1 MKKFLFI
8 CFISLSLI
16 ACGNKEK
23 SVDDVIEGGN
33 LSEIRAKK
41 AELTTQQNALQ
52 DDIERL
58 NAEIEELDTNKKR
71 SLVTVKT
78 LQDTIFK
85 HYVEVQGDVETDQN
99 IIIYPEFNG
108 ILTNVY
114 VKEGEEV
121 RKGQKLA
128 KIDDGGLSSQLAQ
141 AKTQLSLTKTTYER
155 QERLWNQNI
164 GSEIQYLEA
173 KTNFEAQQNAVNQLQ
188 TQLSKTIV
196 RAPFSGT
203 IDQVI
208 TDEGQVVNPGQN
220 QLFRL
225 VNLDEMY
232 VTAEVPESYIGKINK
247 GTEVLI
253 ELNSIGKE
261 FEGDIEQV
269 SNFINPNN
277 RSFQVRVS
285 VPNENGL
292 VKPNLIA
299 TIKLNDYTA
308 KNAIVIPQNILQE
321 NANDEQIAYLVEK
334 ENDSLGVAKRQ
345 VVKTG
350 LSYNNKIEITD
361 GLEAGQTIII
371 EGARS
376 IREGQEIKI
385 TENEQ

>member
-8 CFISLSLI
+8 TFISLSII
-16 ACGNKEK
+16 ACGEKEK
-23 SVDDVIEGGN
+23 SVDDVIESGN

-41 AELTTQQNALQ
+41 SEITTEQNALQ
-52 DDIERL
+52 EEIEKL
-58 NAEIEELDTNKKR
+58 NAAIEKLDTNKKR
-71 SLVTVKT
+71 SLVTVET

-85 HYVEVQGDVETDQN
+85 HYVEIQGDVETDQN

-108 ILTNVY
+108 ILTDIY
-114 VKEGEEV
+114 VKEGQEV
-121 RKGQKLA
+121 RKGQQLA

-141 AKTQLSLTKTTYER
+141 AKTQLSLAKTTYER

-164 GSEIQYLEA
+164 GSEIQYLES

-203 IDQVI
+203 IDEVI

-232 VTAEVPESYIGKINK
+232 VTAEVPENYLGKIDK

-253 ELNSIGKE
+253 ELPSIGKE

-277 RSFQVRVS
+277 RSFQVKVS
-285 VPNENGL
+285 VPNENGAI
-292 VKPNLIA
+292 KPNLIA
-299 TIKLNDYTA
+299 TIKLNDYTS

-321 NANDEQIAYLVEK
+321 NANNEYVAYLVNK
-334 ENDSLGVAKRQ
+334 ENDSLGVAQRQ
-345 VVKTG
+345 VVETG
-350 LSYNNKIEITD
+350 LNYDNKIEITK
-361 GLEAGQTIII
+361 GLKAGETIII

>member
-8 CFISLSLI
+8 SSICLSVI
-16 ACGNKEK
+16 ACGKKEK
-23 SVDDVIEGGN
+23 SVDDVIESEN
-33 LSEIRAKK
+33 LSEIKAKK
-41 AELTTQQNALQ
+41 SEITTEQNALQ
-52 DDIERL
+52 E
-58 NAEIEELDTNKKR
+58 EIEKLNEAIETLDTNKKR
-71 SLVTVKT
+71 SLVTVET
-78 LQDTIFK
+78 LKDTIFK
-85 HYVEVQGDVETDQN
+85 HYIEIQGDVETDQN

-108 ILTNVY
+108 ILTSIY
-114 VKEGEEV
+114 VKEGQEV

-141 AKTQLSLTKTTYER
+141 LKNQLSLAKTTYER

-196 RAPFSGT
+196 RAPFGGT
-203 IDQVI
+203 IDEVI
-208 TDEGQVVNPGQN
+208 TDQGQVVNPGQN

-225 VNLDEMY
+225 VNLNKMY
-232 VTAEVPESYIGKINK
+232 VTAEIPENYLGKIDR

-253 ELNSIGKE
+253 ELSSIGKE

-277 RSFQVRVS
+277 RSFQVKVS
-285 VPNENGL
+285 VPNKNG
-292 VKPNLIA
+292 VIKPNLIA
-299 TIKLNDYTA
+299 TIKLNDYTN

-321 NANDEQIAYLVEK
+321 NAKNEYIAYLVNK
-334 ENDSLGVAKRQ
+334 ENDSLGIAQKQ
-345 VVKTG
+345 VVETG
-350 LSYNNKIEITD
+350 LNYDNKIEITK
-361 GLEAGQTIII
+361 GLKAGETIII